1 MAEIDKNNPTQDPIL
16 EEKEVD
22 IEIETPTEEGEVE
35 ETTEETEED
44 FYKNLAEDMDDTIL
58 SRMSG
63 SLIQD

>member
-35 ETTEETEED
+35 ETTEETADD
-44 FYKNLAEDMDDTIL
+44 FYKNLA
-58 SRMSG
+58 
-63 SLIQD
+63 

>member
-35 ETTEETEED
+35 ETTDETADD
-44 FYKNLAEDMDDTIL
+44 FYKNLAEDMDDTVL
-58 SRMSG
+58 SRFTRV
-63 SLIQD
+63 